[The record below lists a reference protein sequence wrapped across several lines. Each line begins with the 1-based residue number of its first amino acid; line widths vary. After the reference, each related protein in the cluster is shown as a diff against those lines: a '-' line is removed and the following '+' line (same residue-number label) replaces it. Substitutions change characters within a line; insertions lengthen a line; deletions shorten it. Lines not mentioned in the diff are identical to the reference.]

1 MVSLDSIRQAQQ
13 RLRGVAARTPLVQY
27 FPPGE
32 PGSQPHDRILRIKP
46 ESLQPIGSF
55 KLRGAYN
62 KIATLSEA
70 ERQRGVITYSS
81 GNHAQGVAYSAR
93 AMGAKAC
100 IVMPRN
106 APKIKMQ
113 ATKALGAE
121 VVTVGPASSERRVKA
136 EELAREHGYAIIPPY
151 DDEQII
157 SGQGTVGLEI
167 LEDLSDVDIVLV
179 PVGGGGLISGISAA
193 LKMSGSK
200 AKVIGVEP
208 ALANDAQQSLRAGKI
223 VTLSP
228 ERVSSTLADGLRTQ
242 SVGNLNFEI
251 IRQNVDDIVTVE
263 EDEIRDAMR
272 RMMNETR
279 LVVEP
284 SGAVT
289 FAAYLFHE
297 QKLPKGRNVVA
308 VMSGGNIEP
317 ELLAQVMTEPDAQA
331 ARRAG

>member
-1 MVSLDSIRQAQQ
+1 MLGSHTVKSLFNGEQLHQVF
-13 RLRGVAARTPLVQY
+13 RL
-27 FPPGE
+27 
-32 PGSQPHDRILRIKP
+32 IK
-46 ESLQPIGSF
+46 L
-55 KLRGAYN
+55 
-62 KIATLSEA
+62 LS
-70 ERQRGVITYSS
+70 
-81 GNHAQGVAYSAR
+81 
-93 AMGAKAC
+93 
-100 IVMPRN
+100 
-106 APKIKMQ
+106 
-113 ATKALGAE
+113 
-121 VVTVGPASSERRVKA
+121 
-136 EELAREHGYAIIPPY
+136 
-151 DDEQII
+151 
-157 SGQGTVGLEI
+157 
-167 LEDLSDVDIVLV
+167 
-179 PVGGGGLISGISAA
+179 
-193 LKMSGSK
+193 
-200 AKVIGVEP
+200 
-208 ALANDAQQSLRAGKI
+208 QSLRSGKI

-242 SVGNLNFEI
+242 SVGNLNFDL

-272 RMMNETR
+272 RMMNEIR